1 MTHVNLDS
9 LEESVRQAVL
19 ALALDPAGVV
29 LESNGQALAWVVPAP
44 VPTATDG
51 EAWTE
56 DKNRRRCEL
65 IDRKY
70 AGGLSV
76 DEAVELAQLQDEM
89 LRYRQRVAPLPLE
102 DARRLHQE
110 LLQRAGA
117 ATNGDA

>member
-44 VPTATDG
+44 VATEPNG
-51 EAWTE
+51 GWTE
-56 DKNRRRCEL
+56 EKNRRRCEL

-70 AGGLSV
+70 AGGLSL
-76 DEAVELAQLQDEM
+76 DEAVELAHLQDEM
-89 LRYRQRVAPLPLE
+89 LRYRQRVAPLPLG

-117 ATNGDA
+117 APTGDT